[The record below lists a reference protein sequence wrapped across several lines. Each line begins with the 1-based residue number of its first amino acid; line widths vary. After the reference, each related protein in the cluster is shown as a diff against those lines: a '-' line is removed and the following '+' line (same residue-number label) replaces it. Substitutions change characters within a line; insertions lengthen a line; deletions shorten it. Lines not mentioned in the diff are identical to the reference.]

1 MDSIKSK
8 MLSLSQATSEAL
20 ARTSV
25 FEEELRRNNEVADRY
40 EEQVRTIQK
49 KMQSLEGQFDCA
61 TEQLFEVGLK
71 LEQKEKAYS
80 SAEGDVGGL
89 SRRALLIEEEV
100 ERSEER
106 LAKAV
111 TELAR
116 HSQRADAAIKKR
128 QFLENSNSANEEQGD
143 KLESQLKD
151 DKFTMAE
158 SERRFEDI
166 ARKLATMEGELER
179 STDRCTSGEKK
190 ISDLEEELK
199 LVGQN
204 LQQLEVSEEKALQR
218 EENYQ
223 NQIKN
228 LAQNLKAA
236 VNRDES
242 ATMNVQR
249 LNIRIDQ
256 IEEDLLSEKMK
267 IKHVSDDL
275 DSTFDDMIRLSC
287 Q

>member
-1 MDSIKSK
+1 
-8 MLSLSQATSEAL
+8 MLTLSQATSDATARAL
-20 ARTSV
+20 IYD
-25 FEEELRRNNEVADRY
+25 EELRQNNDLADKF
-40 EEQVRTIQK
+40 EEQLRTIQK
-49 KMQSLEGQFDCA
+49 KMQTLEGQFDCS

-71 LEQKEKAYS
+71 LEQKERAYS

-106 LAKAV
+106 LAKAI
-111 TELAR
+111 TELAGQ
-116 HSQRADAAIKKR
+116 SQRADAAIKKR
-128 QFLENSNSANEEQGD
+128 QQLENLNSANEEQGD

-179 STDRCTSGEKK
+179 SLDRCTSGEKK
-190 ISDLEEELK
+190 ISDLEEELR

-218 EENYQ
+218 EEGLQ
-223 NQIKN
+223 TQIKN
-228 LAQNLKAA
+228 LALALKAA

-242 ATMNVQR
+242 ATMNIQR
-249 LNIRIDQ
+249 MNIRIDQ
-256 IEEDLLSEKMK
+256 IEEDLLNEKLK
-267 IKHVSDDL
+267 IKKVSDDL
-275 DSTFDDMIRLSC
+275 DSTFESMLGLS
-287 Q
+287 

>member
-1 MDSIKSK
+1 
-8 MLSLSQATSEAL
+8 
-20 ARTSV
+20 
-25 FEEELRRNNEVADRY
+25 
-40 EEQVRTIQK
+40 
-49 KMQSLEGQFDCA
+49 MQSLEGQFDCA

-143 KLESQLKD
+143 KLESQLKE

-158 SERRFEDI
+158 SERRFEDV

-179 STDRCTSGEKK
+179 SLDRCTSGEKK
-190 ISDLEEELK
+190 ISELEEELK

-218 EENYQ
+218 EEKYQ
-223 NQIKN
+223 KQIEN
-228 LAQNLKAA
+228 LALSLKRA

-242 ATMNVQR
+242 ATMNIKR

-256 IEEDLLSEKMK
+256 IEEDLLNEKLK
-267 IKHVSDDL
+267 IKKLSDEVDC
-275 DSTFDDMIRLSC
+275 TFD
-287 Q
+287 

>member
-8 MLSLSQATSEAL
+8 MLTLSQATSDATARAL
-20 ARTSV
+20 V
-25 FEEELRRNNEVADRY
+25 YDEELMKNNELADKF

-49 KMQSLEGQFDCA
+49 KMQSLEGQFDCC

-111 TELAR
+111 TELAGQ
-116 HSQRADAAIKKR
+116 SQRADAAIKKR
-128 QFLENSNSANEEQGD
+128 QQLENLNSANEEQGD
-143 KLESQLKD
+143 KLESQLKE

-179 STDRCTSGEKK
+179 SLDRCNSGEKK
-190 ISDLEEELK
+190 ISDLEEELR

-218 EENYQ
+218 EEGLQ
-223 NQIKN
+223 TQIKN
-228 LAQNLKAA
+228 LALNLKAA

-242 ATMNVQR
+242 ATMNIQR
-249 LNIRIDQ
+249 MNIRIDQ
-256 IEEDLLSEKMK
+256 IEEDLLNEKLK
-267 IKHVSDDL
+267 IKKVSDDL
-275 DSTFDDMIRLSC
+275 DSTFESMLRLG
-287 Q
+287 

>member
-1 MDSIKSK
+1 
-8 MLSLSQATSEAL
+8 
-20 ARTSV
+20 
-25 FEEELRRNNEVADRY
+25 
-40 EEQVRTIQK
+40 
-49 KMQSLEGQFDCA
+49 MQSLEGQFDSC
-61 TEQLFEVGLK
+61 TEQLFEATGK

-89 SRRALLIEEEV
+89 ARRALLIEEEV

-111 TELAR
+111 TELAK
-116 HSQRADAAIKKR
+116 HSIRADAAIKQR
-128 QFLENSNSANEEQGD
+128 QRLENLNSANEEQGD
-143 KLESQLKD
+143 KLEAQLKE

-158 SERRFEDI
+158 SERKYEDI

-179 STDRCTSGEKK
+179 SNDRATLGEKK
-190 ISDLEEELK
+190 ILDLEEELRV
-199 LVGQN
+199 VGQN

-228 LAQNLKAA
+228 LADSLKVAE
-236 VNRDES
+236 NREEN
-242 ATMNVQR
+242 ATMNIQR

-256 IEEDLLSEKMK
+256 IEEDLLSEKLK
-267 IKHVSDDL
+267 IKSISDDL
-275 DSTFDDMIRLSC
+275 DGTFTTMLGMAN
-287 Q
+287 